1 MDIDRIL
8 KELRDIVAEA
18 EALGPY
24 LDGHLLGGKQ
34 AKYTKKDG
42 SISCYVTAPVVQ
54 YRIGPGKRKS
64 KRVPADQIGRVKRLL
79 DAGKKRQALL
89 NRHLALSAMLAL
101 DFKKKP

>member
-8 KELRDIVAEA
+8 KELRDIVVEA

-24 LDGHLLGGKQ
+24 LDGHLLSGKQ

-42 SISCYVTAPVVQ
+42 SISCYGTAPVVQ

-79 DAGKKRQALL
+79 DAGKKRRTLL
-89 NRHLALSAMLAL
+89 DRHLVLSAILAL
-101 DFKKKP
+101 DFKKKH